1 MSYEIARSISRKGSN
16 IVITSAS
23 NNVFPRKYYHSTFP
37 FNESTLKELA
47 KNIVDGVIQP
57 IQSANNYRW
66 CGIAEVLE
74 NTPEEQWANVILE
87 RFYPLAEAKCK
98 YIVGVL
104 PMGATNGIEKYVTK
118 RGKSFMATLN
128 QEDATPMPYYLA
140 KWFCEKNKH
149 YTPRMIKV
157 G

>member
-23 NNVFPRKYYHSTFP
+23 NNVFPKTYYKYEMP
-37 FNESTLKELA
+37 FTEENVLKLG
-47 KNIVDGVIQP
+47 KCLVDGTIQP
-57 IQSANNYRW
+57 TQSANNYRW

-74 NTPEEQWANVILE
+74 NAPKEEWAKIILE

-104 PMGATNGIEKYVTK
+104 PMGATNGIEKYIVK

-128 QEDATPMPYYLA
+128 IKDATPMPYYQA
-140 KWFCEKNKH
+140 KWFVDKNKH